1 MYFVINLTD
10 HCISLARGLYLS
22 TYTVTTE
29 QGDQAMKKTI
39 GYTRVSTA
47 EQATEGVSL
56 DMQARKIVSYCDVK
70 DWTLDEVITD
80 EGESAKSLNRPGV
93 ARLIDMVEAG
103 EVSTVIVYKLDR
115 LTRSVADLDRLVKLF
130 EREGV
135 ALVSLQESLDATTA
149 TGRLMMN
156 LLASVSQW
164 EREVIGERTKDALQ
178 ELKAQGKKLGRIG
191 FTDASVIEEIKAQ
204 RANGWTFQDITA
216 DLNARQVP
224 TARGG
229 TWSVSTVYQIV
240 ARA

>member
-1 MYFVINLTD
+1 
-10 HCISLARGLYLS
+10 
-22 TYTVTTE
+22 
-29 QGDQAMKKTI
+29 MKKTI

-56 DMQARKIVSYCDVK
+56 DMQARKITSYCDVK
-70 DWTLDEVITD
+70 DWTLDEEIRD
-80 EGESAKSLNRPGV
+80 EGESAKSLYRPGV
-93 ARLIDMVEAG
+93 QRLITMVEAG
-103 EVSTVIVYKLDR
+103 QVSTVIVYKLDR

-130 EREGV
+130 ERKGV

-191 FTDASVIEEIKAQ
+191 FTDASVIEAIKAQ